1 MSKKIRAKVD
11 FFDIFIFN
19 SVKSDHK
26 ITFYLSNK
34 TFSEIELLPL
44 QRLSLYRKPRCEI
57 NFVSFAN
64 EIPRWTTIEY
74 FTYKDTRVELK
85 YFVTFTQLLDFTD
98 YQSLFEKRE
107 RYEKNNVPYFCVS
120 IPWVL
125 SQIWIHIYSILRNR

>member
-64 EIPRWTTIEY
+64 EIPRWTTMEY

-98 YQSLFEKRE
+98 YQSLFQENRE
-107 RYEKNNVPYFCVS
+107 RYEISTLPIF
-120 IPWVL
+120 
-125 SQIWIHIYSILRNR
+125 IYQYPGF